1 MLELIKRCNYNDS
14 ERIGDVTRFSLN
26 GIEGCCVHE
35 KSKYY
40 PDAGYAYTKISWN
53 DSVILVS
60 DGENDIT
67 GTIPSDEE
75 LAELSKAFDT
85 SLYDAIKAIIR
96 SYQI

>member
-1 MLELIKRCNYNDS
+1 MLEIIKQCNYIDS
-14 ERIGDVTRFSLN
+14 ERIGKVTRFSLN

-35 KSKYY
+35 KSRYY

-60 DGENDIT
+60 DDENDIT

-85 SLYDAIKAIIR
+85 SLYEAIK
-96 SYQI
+96 SS

>member
-1 MLELIKRCNYNDS
+1 MLEIIKRCSYIDS
-14 ERIGDVTRFSLN
+14 DRIGKVTRFSLN

-35 KSKYY
+35 ESKYY

-60 DGENDIT
+60 DDENDIT

-75 LAELSKAFDT
+75 LAELSKAFNT
-85 SLYDAIKAIIR
+85 SLYDVIKAIIR

>member
-1 MLELIKRCNYNDS
+1 MLEIIKRCSYVDGKC
-14 ERIGDVTRFSLN
+14 IGKVTRFSLN

-35 KSKYY
+35 ESKYY

-53 DSVILVS
+53 DSVITES
-60 DGENDIT
+60 DGEYDIT

-85 SLYDAIKAIIR
+85 SLYDAINAIIR

>member
-1 MLELIKRCNYNDS
+1 MLEIIKQCNYIDC
-14 ERIGDVTRFSLN
+14 ERIGKVTRFSLN

-35 KSKYY
+35 ESKYY

-60 DGENDIT
+60 DSENDIT

-75 LAELSKAFDT
+75 LAELSKAFNT

>member
-1 MLELIKRCNYNDS
+1 MLEIIKQCSYIDS
-14 ERIGDVTRFSLN
+14 ERVGKVTRFSLN

-35 KSKYY
+35 KSRYY

-53 DSVILVS
+53 DSIILLS

-75 LAELSKAFDT
+75 LAELSKSFDR